1 MCAFMLIVFLLVHL
15 DMSNLKKTN
24 LNLDLIWKL
33 EKKTSEKNKANSYS
47 WAESNQLNHLSTH
60 LLGPLSP
67 IARPSFFPIAAPVL
81 TYMWVPPGSRMA
93 LGWHGLNR

>member
-1 MCAFMLIVFLLVHL
+1 MLIFFACAFRYVK
-15 DMSNLKKTN
+15 LKHKFEFRIKN
-24 LNLDLIWKL
+24 
-33 EKKTSEKNKANSYS
+33 SEKNKANSYS

>member
-15 DMSNLKKTN
+15 DMSNLKTN
-24 LNLDLIWKL
+24 LNLYLIWKL
-33 EKKTSEKNKANSYS
+33 EKKTSKKKANSYS
-47 WAESNQLNHLSTH
+47 WAESNQLNRLSTH

-81 TYMWVPPGSRMA
+81 AYMWVPPGSRMA